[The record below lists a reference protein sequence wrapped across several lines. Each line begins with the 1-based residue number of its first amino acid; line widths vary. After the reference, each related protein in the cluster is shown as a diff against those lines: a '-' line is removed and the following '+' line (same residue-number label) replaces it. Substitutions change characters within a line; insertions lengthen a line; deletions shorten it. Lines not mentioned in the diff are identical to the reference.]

1 MEALFDQVSK
11 NLQTL
16 PLSSEKYEEVQAHL
30 SILANYYQSDDW
42 KQDYADDEAGLLPKY
57 LKRGVLSQDGL
68 WNLFSE
74 WQEYARVYQEKSG
87 QQYSNDILS

>member
-1 MEALFDQVSK
+1 MEALFDRVSK
-11 NLQTL
+11 TLQA
-16 PLSSEKYEEVQAHL
+16 PLLSTEKYEEVQVHL

-42 KQDYADDEAGLLPKY
+42 KRDYADDEAGLLPKE

-74 WQEYARVYQEKSG
+74 WQEYGRAHQDKL
-87 QQYSNDILS
+87 QK